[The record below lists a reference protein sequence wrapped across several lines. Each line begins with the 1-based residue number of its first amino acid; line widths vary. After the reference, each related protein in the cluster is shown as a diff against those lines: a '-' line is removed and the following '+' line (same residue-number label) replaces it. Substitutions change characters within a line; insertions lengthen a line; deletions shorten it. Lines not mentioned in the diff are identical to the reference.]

1 MNFIYRKTRSVL
13 YLIINLIVLLFL
25 FPFNKKANIQLHNN
39 LKRDEI
45 INFILEKK
53 YKKKA
58 KYLEIGCD
66 LNQTFSKV
74 DNEFNTGVDPVR
86 GGNVKLTSK
95 EFFENYNKE
104 TFDFIFI
111 DGSHLIED
119 VFFDTVQSLN
129 NLNVGGYILLDDVLP
144 NNLFNTFRRRI
155 TLHSF
160 QDAYKILFFL
170 RELKFIKVY
179 LIPSDHGMALVKLTD
194 NLNINEINYN
204 FDHIDF
210 ESYMELLKN
219 KDFQELNN
227 VNDLLDIL

>member
-1 MNFIYRKTRSVL
+1 M
-13 YLIINLIVLLFL
+13 
-25 FPFNKKANIQLHNN
+25 HNN

-58 KYLEIGCD
+58 RYLEIGCD
-66 LNQTFSKV
+66 LNQTFAKI

-95 EFFENYNKE
+95 EFFERNNKD
-104 TFDFIFI
+104 TYDFIFV

-119 VFFDTVQSLN
+119 VFYDTVESIK

-144 NNLFNTFRRRI
+144 NNLFNTFRRRL

-170 RELKFIKVY
+170 KELGFIKLY
-179 LIPSDHGMALVKLTD
+179 LIPSDHGMALVQLIDKP
-194 NLNINEINYN
+194 NNNELSYN
-204 FDHIDF
+204 FDEINF
-210 ESYMELLKN
+210 ESYLNLLNN
-219 KDFQELNN
+219 KAFQEINN

>member
-13 YLIINLIVLLFL
+13 YLIINFIVLILF
-25 FPFNKKANIQLHNN
+25 FPFNKRANIHMHNN

-58 KYLEIGCD
+58 RYLEIGCD
-66 LNQTFSKV
+66 LNQTFAKI

-95 EFFENYNKE
+95 EFFERNNKD
-104 TFDFIFI
+104 TYDFIFV

-119 VFFDTVQSLN
+119 VFYDTVESIK

-144 NNLFNTFRRRI
+144 NNLFNTFRRRL

-170 RELKFIKVY
+170 KELGFIKLY
-179 LIPSDHGMALVKLTD
+179 LIPSDHGMALVQLIDKP
-194 NLNINEINYN
+194 NNNELSYN
-204 FDHIDF
+204 FDEINF
-210 ESYMELLKN
+210 ESYLNLLNN
-219 KDFQELNN
+219 KAFQEINN